1 MLIMDRRTR
10 ILGILLSVFLLP
22 ALLSAEDWTPLVD
35 RLAGDGL
42 DEDMIEELF
51 SRPEVRF
58 EPEVITTK
66 IQELLRKR
74 QKTAPGAARK
84 FRGVYEGFLRPEV
97 IECAHVFS
105 RENEMEL
112 AEVQKNFCVPKEIVV
127 SIMLVET
134 RLGSYLGMRCA
145 FNNLASMAIASDFDR
160 VRPYLPRDLIT
171 PSNEKFVRIRC
182 RVKAEWAYKELK
194 ALIDY
199 AENNGLDPVKIPG
212 SIYGAIGLCQFMPS
226 HAFNFGIDADGDGKI
241 DLFAK
246 PDALHS
252 IANYLRGHGWK
263 CNMTRTGQHRV
274 ILAYNHSR
282 AYANTILAVA
292 ERLKE
297 KAALVR
303 K

>member
-10 ILGILLSVFLLP
+10 FLGILFAFFLFLP
-22 ALLSAEDWTPLVD
+22 PLLSAEDWTPLVE

-42 DEDMIEELF
+42 DEEMLEELF

-58 EPEVITTK
+58 EPGVITTK

-74 QKTAPGAARK
+74 RKAVPGTARK

-97 IECAHVFS
+97 IEGAHVFS
-105 RENEMEL
+105 RENEIEL

-134 RLGSYLGMRCA
+134 RLGAYLGMRCA
-145 FNNLASMAIASDFDR
+145 FNSLASLALASDFEK
-160 VRPYLPRDLIT
+160 VRPYFPADLIT
-171 PSNEKFVRIRC
+171 PSNEKFVKTRC
-182 RVKAEWAYKELK
+182 RTKAEWAYKELK

-199 AENNGLDPVKIPG
+199 ADGNGLDPVKIPG

-226 HAFNFGIDADGDGKI
+226 HAFNFGIDADGDGKV

-263 CNMTRTGQHRV
+263 CNMNRTGQRRV
-274 ILAYNHSR
+274 ILAYNRSR
-282 AYANTILAVA
+282 TYANTILAVA
-292 ERLKE
+292 ERLRE
-297 KAALVR
+297 KAV